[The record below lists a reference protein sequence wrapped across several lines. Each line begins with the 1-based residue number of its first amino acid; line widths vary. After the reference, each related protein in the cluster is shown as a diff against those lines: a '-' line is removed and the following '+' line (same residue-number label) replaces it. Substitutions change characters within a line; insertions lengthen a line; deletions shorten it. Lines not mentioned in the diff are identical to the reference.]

1 MNKHT
6 VVNVSRDNLIFNVYH
21 SPFLSLS
28 LSSPLSLPLSLSQYS
43 STFLFLECEIECS
56 YWEVDSLRE
65 GLSHVAEQVEDV
77 LAFASSQAGEQLWYP
92 WQPIHGENR
101 RIVLV
106 DGLCKK

>member
-1 MNKHT
+1 MG
-6 VVNVSRDNLIFNVYH
+6 DNLTFNVYH
-21 SPFLSLS
+21 SPYLS
-28 LSSPLSLPLSLSQYS
+28 LSLPLSPSIPLSHY

-65 GLSHVAEQVEDV
+65 SLSHVAEQVEDV

-106 DGLCKK
+106 DGLCKNEKN